1 MGLPIAES
9 RMISGKKIIV
19 FDIAKKTIKIAKKKL
34 DVVENLCDLVTTDVT
49 TIITMLPEG
58 KHSKEVYLGEN
69 GIIDK
74 VLHNFLRID
83 CSTSAV

>member
-1 MGLPIAES
+1 MGLPIAENI
-9 RMISGKKIIV
+9 MKSGKKIRV
-19 FDIAKKTIKIAKKKL
+19 FDISKKTIKIAKKKL

-58 KHSKEVYLGEN
+58 KHSKEVYMGEN

-74 VLHNFLRID
+74 VLKNFLLIN
-83 CSTSAV
+83 CSTIDI

>member
-1 MGLPIAES
+1 
-9 RMISGKKIIV
+9 MIFLKK
-19 FDIAKKTIKIAKKKL
+19 AIKIAKKKL

-58 KHSKEVYLGEN
+58 KHSKEVYMGEN

-74 VLHNFLRID
+74 VLKNFLLID
-83 CSTSAV
+83 CSTIDI